1 MTSGNSVRWPG
12 AFIERLL
19 PRRPLLSTQT
29 TCLPLPFPPPAHL
42 FLPAAAQDSPLWP
55 AEKRGGSEETGRV
68 RGCFVSNSTLLPHCE
83 ESSRS
88 RLSSD
93 LSQDQTCL
101 SGARLTFRELQKSH
115 QVCSSGRFSAF
126 DSDHRERVQASF
138 CPGA

>member
-1 MTSGNSVRWPG
+1 MAR
-12 AFIERLL
+12 RLHRKA
-19 PRRPLLSTQT
+19 PSTA
-29 TCLPLPFPPPAHL
+29 PPPKYPNYL
-42 FLPAAAQDSPLWP
+42 SSSSLPSPSPSVP
-55 AEKRGGSEETGRV
+55 ASSGPGLPPVACRETGGSEETGRV